1 MPPKIVK
8 YEKSCERLYGDV
20 KALDLSKPASKKQFM
35 ELIGTFLKDQPVEKK
50 EVPDTLPIPVD
61 LPELKKKK
69 RATARKPK
77 ESENEEGEAVGKKKT
92 VIAPAPAPEKKA
104 KKSTSAKKA
113 KNA

>member
-8 YEKSCERLYGDV
+8 YEKSFERLYGDV
-20 KALDLSKPASKKQFM
+20 KALDLLKPASKKPFM
-35 ELIGTFLKDQPVEKK
+35 ELIATFLKDQPVEKK
-50 EVPDTLPIPVD
+50 EAVPVEPIPVD

-69 RATARKPK
+69 RATARKQK
-77 ESENEEGEAVGKKKT
+77 VSENEEGEAKAKKKT
-92 VIAPAPAPEKKA
+92 VIAPAPEKKA

>member
-8 YEKSCERLYGDV
+8 FEKSCERLYGDM
-20 KALDLSKPASKKQFM
+20 KALDLSKPASKKKFM
-35 ELIGTFLKDQPVEKK
+35 DLIGTFLKDQPIDKK

-77 ESENEEGEAVGKKKT
+77 ESENEEGEAVAKKKT
-92 VIAPAPAPEKKA
+92 VITPEKKP

>member
-8 YEKSCERLYGDV
+8 FEKSCERLYGDM
-20 KALDLSKPASKKQFM
+20 KALDLSKPASKKKFM
-35 ELIGTFLKDQPVEKK
+35 ELIGTFLKDQPIDKK
-50 EVPDTLPIPVD
+50 ESVPVEPIPVD
-61 LPELKKKK
+61 LPSIKKK

-77 ESENEEGEAVGKKKT
+77 ESENEEGEAKANKKT
-92 VIAPAPAPEKKA
+92 VIAPAPEKKA

>member
-1 MPPKIVK
+1 MPPKILK

-20 KALDLSKPASKKQFM
+20 KALDLSKPATKKQFM
-35 ELIGTFLKDQPVEKK
+35 ELIGTFLKDQPIDKK
-50 EVPDTLPIPVD
+50 ESAPAEPIHVD
-61 LPELKKKK
+61 PPSIKKK

-77 ESENEEGEAVGKKKT
+77 ESENEEGEAKAKKKT
-92 VIAPAPAPEKKA
+92 VIAPAPVPEKKS

>member
-1 MPPKIVK
+1 MPPKILK
-8 YEKSCERLYGDV
+8 YQASFERLYGDV

-35 ELIGTFLKDQPVEKK
+35 DLIATFLKDQPIDKK
-50 EVPDTLPIPVD
+50 ESVPVEPIPVD

-69 RATARKPK
+69 RATTRKPK
-77 ESENEEGEAVGKKKT
+77 ESENEEGEAKAQKKT
-92 VIAPAPAPEKKA
+92 VITPAPEKKV

>member
-1 MPPKIVK
+1 MPPK

-20 KALDLSKPASKKQFM
+20 KALDLSKPATKKQFM
-35 ELIGTFLKDQPVEKK
+35 ELIATFLKDQPIEKK
-50 EVPDTLPIPVD
+50 ESAPAEPIHVD
-61 LPELKKKK
+61 LPSIKKK

-77 ESENEEGEAVGKKKT
+77 ESENEEGEAVAKKKT
-92 VIAPAPAPEKKA
+92 VIAPAPEKKP

>member
-20 KALDLSKPASKKQFM
+20 KALDLSKPASKKKFM
-35 ELIGTFLKDQPVEKK
+35 ELIGTFLKDQPIDKK
-50 EVPDTLPIPVD
+50 ESVPVEPIPVD
-61 LPELKKKK
+61 LPSIKKK

-77 ESENEEGEAVGKKKT
+77 ESENEEGEAKAKKKT
-92 VIAPAPAPEKKA
+92 VIAPAPVPEKKA

>member
-1 MPPKIVK
+1 MPPKIQK
-8 YEKSCERLYGDV
+8 YQASFERLYGDV

-35 ELIGTFLKDQPVEKK
+35 ELIATFLKDQPIERKEAVPVE
-50 EVPDTLPIPVD
+50 PIPVD
-61 LPELKKKK
+61 LPSVKKK

-77 ESENEEGEAVGKKKT
+77 ESENEEGEAKAKKKT
-92 VIAPAPAPEKKA
+92 VIAPAPVPEKKA

>member
-1 MPPKIVK
+1 MPPKILK

-35 ELIGTFLKDQPVEKK
+35 ELIATFLKDQPIEKK
-50 EVPDTLPIPVD
+50 ESVPVEPIPVD
-61 LPELKKKK
+61 LPAVKKKK
-69 RATARKPK
+69 ATARKPK
-77 ESENEEGEAVGKKKT
+77 ESENEEGEAKAKKKT
-92 VIAPAPAPEKKA
+92 VITPAPEKKA